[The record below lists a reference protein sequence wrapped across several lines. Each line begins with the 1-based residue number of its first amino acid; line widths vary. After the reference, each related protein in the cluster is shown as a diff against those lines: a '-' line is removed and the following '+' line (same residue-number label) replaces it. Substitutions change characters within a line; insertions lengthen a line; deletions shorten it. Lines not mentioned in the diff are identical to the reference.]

1 MVKKIYAFLAYK
13 SYENPEKIIEGTF
26 EILSMDEHF
35 ITFRTESGNVISIN
49 KSDVLKIKTKG
60 TYVLE
65 NLQYNSI
72 YRTDYNQD
80 KNLKRLRR

>member
-49 KSDVLKIKTKG
+49 KSDVLKLKFKT
-60 TYVLE
+60 YNLE
-65 NLQYNSI
+65 NLQGGSL

-80 KNLKRLRR
+80 KNLKRLGR